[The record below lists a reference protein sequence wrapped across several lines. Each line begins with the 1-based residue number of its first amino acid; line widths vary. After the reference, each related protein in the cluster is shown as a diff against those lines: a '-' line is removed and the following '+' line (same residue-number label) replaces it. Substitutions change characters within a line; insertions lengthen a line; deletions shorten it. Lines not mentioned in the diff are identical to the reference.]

1 MNTENTD
8 KKNGRLSGD
17 TIGKIIVIAVFVLFA
32 LLSFFALKKPAGAAG
47 MGGMPGGA
55 AMGGAP
61 GAGAMDGAPGTGAAG
76 AGDGKPAAN
85 TITVSAKKM
94 KSETIQKT
102 IRINGDVESKTKVNA
117 YPDTAGKI
125 TELPKGLGDSVKK
138 GDIIAY
144 VNASK
149 PGSFYASSPVLAPVS
164 GTIISMNVSVGDTV
178 SAGNIVAEVGSLSDL
193 EITVYVSEKYSA
205 FLKNGLPAYL
215 SITSLPDERF
225 NCRVTQVSPVVNAAN
240 RTIEVNLEL
249 DKYDDRIKPGMFAG
263 VDLVIQ
269 QSSNTMVIPKTALKT
284 YNDENVV
291 FTIDENNVARRKTV
305 KTGISNDSYIEIK
318 SGVSAGDVVVT
329 AGSVTDGT
337 PVRIAG
343 EE

>member
-1 MNTENTD
+1 MNSENTD

-32 LLSFFALKKPAGAAG
+32 VLSFFALKKPAGAAG

-55 AMGGAP
+55 PMGGAP
-61 GAGAMDGAPGTGAAG
+61 GAGAMGGAAG
-76 AGDGKPAAN
+76 AAGGKPAAN

-94 KSETIQKT
+94 KNETIQKT
-102 IRINGDVESKTKVNA
+102 IRINGDVASKTKVNA

-164 GTIISMNVSVGDTV
+164 GTIISMNVSVGGTV
-178 SAGNIVAEVGSLSDL
+178 SAGNIVAEVGSLTDL

-215 SITSLPDERF
+215 SITSLPEERF

-269 QSSNTMVIPKTALKT
+269 QSSNTMVIPKSALKT

-291 FTIDENNVARRKTV
+291 FIIDENNVARRKTV
-305 KTGISNDSYIEIK
+305 TTGISNDSYLEIK
-318 SGVSAGDVVVT
+318 SGVNAGDVVVT

>member
-1 MNTENTD
+1 MNSENTD

-32 LLSFFALKKPAGAAG
+32 VLSFFALKKPAGAAG

-55 AMGGAP
+55 PMGGAP
-61 GAGAMDGAPGTGAAG
+61 GAGAMGGAAG
-76 AGDGKPAAN
+76 AAGGKPAAN

-102 IRINGDVESKTKVNA
+102 IRINGDVASKTKVNA

-178 SAGNIVAEVGSLSDL
+178 SAGNIVAEVGSLTDL

-269 QSSNTMVIPKTALKT
+269 QSSNTMVIPKNTLKT

-291 FTIDENNVARRKTV
+291 FIIDENNVARRKSVT
-305 KTGISNDSYIEIK
+305 TGISNDSYVEIK
-318 SGVSAGDVVVT
+318 SGVNAGDVVVT